1 MKPSYQ
7 RPALTICFSYLIIG
21 CLWILFSGLILDYL
35 ISDKQLLNRLEVAKG
50 WFFIAITTI
59 MLYILITR
67 YSARLVQKEH
77 HLLSSNEELT
87 AAYEEVTAME
97 EELRQQ
103 CDELLVNDEQLR
115 HHNEYLNLLHKTSLA
130 LMSRLSSDDL
140 LSSIV
145 STAMAFGKS
154 QYGFISLLTADEN
167 YMELKIRIGLDL
179 REIGYRQKLGEG
191 LVGRVWET
199 AQPLVIRNYHQW
211 NYRLPFTNFDSTRT
225 SVGIPLKSDGKIIGV
240 FGMNYTEDREI
251 STSELT
257 FLQSFAELAALALDN
272 ARLYQSVQDEL
283 IERRKIEHAL
293 QASESHIR
301 ALIEAYPDFI
311 LRLDPTGTI
320 LWLKAARDFHLA
332 LPTEE
337 LLIGRNIGEF
347 LPETLTDRILY
358 YAVETVQSKKNQS
371 FEFEIMINNQ
381 LRHREMRFVA
391 CLHGDILAIVRDITD
406 RKQMEQQLRYI
417 GLHDPVTGLYNRL
430 YFEEEMLRL
439 EDCRQCPVGLI
450 VCDLDG
456 LKLVNDTL
464 GHSQGDA
471 LLKATAQVIRS
482 CFRASDVV
490 ARIGGD
496 EFAILMPF
504 SDMAATEQACQR
516 IRTASTEY
524 SLSNPLI
531 PISISVGMAIKSDP
545 AVPMNAV
552 FKEADNNMYREKLHH
567 SQSNRSAIVQT
578 LSTAMEARD
587 FITDGHADRL
597 QDIVADM
604 GNSLGLAAS
613 TISDLRLLAR
623 FHDIGKVGVPDQI
636 LFKSGKLTAEE
647 YAIMQRHSEIGY
659 RIAQSS
665 PDLTP
670 IADWILKHHERWDG
684 KGYPLGL
691 AAYDIPL
698 ACRILGIADAYDAMT
713 NDRPYRLAM
722 TPQAAIS
729 EIKHCSGSQF
739 DPQLVELFIRI
750 VETNHSAN

>member
-1 MKPSYQ
+1 MKFSFQ
-7 RPALTICFSYLIIG
+7 RPALTICLTYLIIG
-21 CLWILFSGLILDYL
+21 CLWILFSGLILDSL
-35 ISDKQLLNRLEVAKG
+35 IGDKQMLNRLEVAKG
-50 WFFIAITTI
+50 WIFITVTAV
-59 MLYILITR
+59 MLYFLITR
-67 YSARLVQKEH
+67 YTAKLIHKEQ

-103 CDELLVNDEQLR
+103 CDELLANDEQLR

-130 LMSRLSSDDL
+130 LMSRLSSEDL

-145 STAMAFGKS
+145 STAIAFGKS
-154 QYGFISLLTADEN
+154 QYGFISLLTADES
-167 YMELKIRIGLDL
+167 YMELKIRIGLDMSEL
-179 REIGYRQKLGEG
+179 GHRQKKGEG
-191 LVGRVWET
+191 IVGKVWET
-199 AQPLVIRNYHQW
+199 QQPLVIRNYHQW
-211 NYRLPFTNFDSTRT
+211 SYRLPFTNFDVART
-225 SVGIPLKSDGKIIGV
+225 SIGIPLKSDGKIIGV

-257 FLQSFAELAALALDN
+257 FLQSFAELASLALDH
-272 ARLYQSVQDEL
+272 ARLYQSVQADL
-283 IERRKIEHAL
+283 WERRKIEQAL
-293 QASESHIR
+293 QASESHTR
-301 ALIEAYPDFI
+301 ALIEAYPDFV
-311 LRLDPTGTI
+311 LRLDHTGTI
-320 LWLKAARDFHLA
+320 LWLKAARDFQIA
-332 LPTEE
+332 LPAEE
-337 LLIGRNIGEF
+337 LLIGRNIGDF

-358 YAVETVQSKKNQS
+358 YVEETWQSKKNQS
-371 FEFEIMINNQ
+371 FEFEIMIDNQ
-381 LRHREMRFVA
+381 LRYREMRFVS
-391 CLHGDILAIVRDITD
+391 CLPGDILAIVRDITD

-471 LLKATAQVIRS
+471 LLKATAHVIRS

-496 EFAILMPF
+496 EFAILMPL
-504 SDMAATEQACQR
+504 SDLATTEQACQR
-516 IRTASTEY
+516 IRNASTEY

-578 LSTAMEARD
+578 LATAMEARD

-604 GNSLGLAAS
+604 GDSLGLTAS

-623 FHDIGKVGVPDQI
+623 FHDIGKVGVPDHI
-636 LFKSGKLTAEE
+636 LFKSGKLTTEE
-647 YAIMQRHSEIGY
+647 YTIMQRHSEIGY

-684 KGYPLGL
+684 QGYPLGL
-691 AAYDIPL
+691 AADDIPL

-713 NDRPYRLAM
+713 NDRPYRQAM
-722 TPQAAIS
+722 TCQEAIA
-729 EIKHCSGSQF
+729 EIRHCSGSQF
-739 DPQLVELFIRI
+739 DPQLVEIFITI
-750 VETNHSAN
+750 IENN

>member
-1 MKPSYQ
+1 MKFSFQ
-7 RPALTICFSYLIIG
+7 RPALTICLTYLIIG
-21 CLWILFSGLILDYL
+21 CLWILFSGLILDSL
-35 ISDKQLLNRLEVAKG
+35 IGDKQMLNRLEVAKG
-50 WFFIAITTI
+50 WIFITVTAV
-59 MLYILITR
+59 MLYFLITR
-67 YSARLVQKEH
+67 YTAKLIHKEQ

-103 CDELLVNDEQLR
+103 CDELLANDEQLR

-130 LMSRLSSDDL
+130 LMSRLSSEDL

-145 STAMAFGKS
+145 STAIAFGKS
-154 QYGFISLLTADEN
+154 QYGFISLLTADES
-167 YMELKIRIGLDL
+167 YMELKIRIGLDMSEL
-179 REIGYRQKLGEG
+179 GYRQKKGEG
-191 LVGRVWET
+191 IVGKVWET
-199 AQPLVIRNYHQW
+199 QQPLVIRNYHQW
-211 NYRLPFTNFDSTRT
+211 SYRLPFTNFDVART
-225 SVGIPLKSDGKIIGV
+225 SIGIPLKSDGKIIGV

-257 FLQSFAELAALALDN
+257 FLQSFAELASLALDH
-272 ARLYQSVQDEL
+272 ARLYQSVQADL
-283 IERRKIEHAL
+283 WERRKIEQAL
-293 QASESHIR
+293 QASESHTR
-301 ALIEAYPDFI
+301 ALIEAYPDFV
-311 LRLDPTGTI
+311 LRLDHTGTI
-320 LWLKAARDFHLA
+320 LWLKAARDFQIA
-332 LPTEE
+332 LPAEE
-337 LLIGRNIGEF
+337 LLIGRNIGDF

-358 YAVETVQSKKNQS
+358 YVEETWQSKKNQS
-371 FEFEIMINNQ
+371 FEFEIMIDNQ
-381 LRHREMRFVA
+381 LRYREMRFVS
-391 CLHGDILAIVRDITD
+391 CLPGDILAIVRDITD

-471 LLKATAQVIRS
+471 LLKATAHVIRS

-496 EFAILMPF
+496 EFAILMPL
-504 SDMAATEQACQR
+504 SDLATTEQACQR
-516 IRTASTEY
+516 IRNASTEY

-545 AVPMNAV
+545 SVPMNAV

-578 LSTAMEARD
+578 LATAMEARD

-604 GNSLGLAAS
+604 GDSLGLTAS

-623 FHDIGKVGVPDQI
+623 FHDIGKVGVPDHI
-636 LFKSGKLTAEE
+636 LFKSGKLTTEE
-647 YAIMQRHSEIGY
+647 YTIMQRHSEIGY

-684 KGYPLGL
+684 QGYPLGL
-691 AAYDIPL
+691 AADDIPL

-713 NDRPYRLAM
+713 NDRPYRQAM
-722 TPQAAIS
+722 TCQEAIA
-729 EIKHCSGSQF
+729 EIRHCSGSQF
-739 DPQLVELFIRI
+739 DPQLVEIFITI
-750 VETNHSAN
+750 IENN

>member
-1 MKPSYQ
+1 
-7 RPALTICFSYLIIG
+7 
-21 CLWILFSGLILDYL
+21 
-35 ISDKQLLNRLEVAKG
+35 
-50 WFFIAITTI
+50 
-59 MLYILITR
+59 
-67 YSARLVQKEH
+67 
-77 HLLSSNEELT
+77 
-87 AAYEEVTAME
+87 
-97 EELRQQ
+97 LRQQ
-103 CDELLVNDEQLR
+103 CDELLANDEQLR

-130 LMSRLSSDDL
+130 LMSRLASDDL
-140 LSSIV
+140 LASIV
-145 STAMAFGKS
+145 RTASEFGKS
-154 QYGFISLLTADEN
+154 QYGFISLLTEDEQ

-179 REIGYRQKLGEG
+179 REIGYRQQKGEG
-191 LVGRVWET
+191 LVGKVWET
-199 AQPLVIRNYHQW
+199 QQPLVIRNYHQW
-211 NYRLPFTNFDSTRT
+211 SNRLPYANLDIART

-240 FGMNYTEDREI
+240 FGMNYAEDREI
-251 STSELT
+251 STGELT
-257 FLQSFAELAALALDN
+257 FLQSFAELASLALDN
-272 ARLYQSVQDEL
+272 AQLYQSVQEEL
-283 IERRKIEHAL
+283 IERRKIEQAL

-311 LRLDPTGTI
+311 LRLDHEGTI

-332 LPTEE
+332 LPIGEM
-337 LLIGRNIGEF
+337 LIGRNIGEF
-347 LPETLTDRILY
+347 LPDNLTDRILY
-358 YAVETVQSKKNQS
+358 YVEETWQSKKNQS
-371 FEFEIMINNQ
+371 FEFEIQIDDQ
-381 LRHREMRFVA
+381 LRHREMRFVS
-391 CLHGDILAIVRDITD
+391 CRHGDILAIVRDITD

-471 LLKATAQVIRS
+471 LLKATAHVIRS
-482 CFRASDVV
+482 CFRTSDVV

-504 SDMAATEQACQR
+504 SDIEATEQACRR
-516 IRTASTEY
+516 IRTASNEY
-524 SLSNPLI
+524 SQSNPLI
-531 PISISVGMAIKSDP
+531 PISISVGMANKSDP
-545 AVPMNAV
+545 TVSMNAV

-604 GNSLGLAAS
+604 GNALGLTAS
-613 TISDLRLLAR
+613 IISDLRLLAR
-623 FHDIGKVGVPDQI
+623 FHDIGKVGVPDHI
-636 LFKSGKLTAEE
+636 LFKPGKLTAEE
-647 YAIMQRHSEIGY
+647 YVIMQRHSEIGY

-684 KGYPLGL
+684 QGYPLGL
-691 AAYDIPL
+691 TAADIPL

-713 NDRPYRLAM
+713 NDRPYRQAM
-722 TPQAAIS
+722 TGAAAIA
-729 EIKHCSGSQF
+729 EIQHCSGSQF
-739 DPQLVELFIRI
+739 DPQLVEIFIKLI
-750 VETNHSAN
+750 EK

>member
-1 MKPSYQ
+1 MKSSFQ
-7 RPALTICFSYLIIG
+7 RPALTICLAYLIIG
-21 CLWILFSGLILDYL
+21 CIWILFSGLILNSL
-35 ISDKQLLNRLEVAKG
+35 ISDQQMLNRLEVAKG
-50 WFFIAITTI
+50 WFFITVTTV
-59 MLYILITR
+59 MLYFLITR
-67 YSARLVQKEH
+67 YTARLIHKEQ

-103 CDELLVNDEQLR
+103 CDELLANDEQLR

-130 LMSRLSSDDL
+130 LMSRLSSEDL

-145 STAMAFGKS
+145 STAIAFGKS

-167 YMELKIRIGLDL
+167 YMELKIRIGLDMSEL
-179 REIGYRQKLGEG
+179 GYRQKKGEG
-191 LVGRVWET
+191 IVGKVWET
-199 AQPLVIRNYHQW
+199 QQPLVIRNYHQW
-211 NYRLPFTNFDSTRT
+211 SYRLPFTNFDVART
-225 SVGIPLKSDGKIIGV
+225 SIGIPLKSGGKIIGV

-257 FLQSFAELAALALDN
+257 FLQSFAELASLALDN
-272 ARLYQSVQDEL
+272 ARLYQSVQAEL
-283 IERRKIEHAL
+283 WERRKIEQAL

-311 LRLDPTGTI
+311 LRLDHTGTI
-320 LWLKAARDFHLA
+320 LWLKEARDFHIA
-332 LPTEE
+332 LPAEE
-337 LLIGRNIGEF
+337 LLTGRNIGEF
-347 LPETLTDRILY
+347 LPEALTDRILY
-358 YAVETVQSKKNQS
+358 YVEETWQSKKNQS
-371 FEFEIMINNQ
+371 FEFEIMIDNQ
-381 LRHREMRFVA
+381 LRHREMRFVS

-471 LLKATAQVIRS
+471 LLKATAHVIRS

-504 SDMAATEQACQR
+504 SDMATTEQACQR
-516 IRTASTEY
+516 IRNASTEY

-578 LSTAMEARD
+578 LATAMEARD

-604 GNSLGLAAS
+604 GDSLGLTAS

-623 FHDIGKVGVPDQI
+623 FHDIGKVGVPDHI
-636 LFKSGKLTAEE
+636 LFKSGKLTTEE
-647 YAIMQRHSEIGY
+647 YTIMQRHSEIGY

-684 KGYPLGL
+684 HGYPLGL
-691 AAYDIPL
+691 AADDIPL

-713 NDRPYRLAM
+713 NDRPYRQAM
-722 TPQAAIS
+722 TRQEAIA
-729 EIKHCSGSQF
+729 EIRHCSGSQF
-739 DPQLVELFIRI
+739 DPQLVEIFIEI
-750 VETNHSAN
+750 LENN

>member
-283 IERRKIEHAL
+283 IDRRKIEHAL

-358 YAVETVQSKKNQS
+358 YAVETAQSKKNQS

-490 ARIGGD
+490 ARIGG
-496 EFAILMPF
+496 
-504 SDMAATEQACQR
+504 
-516 IRTASTEY
+516 
-524 SLSNPLI
+524 
-531 PISISVGMAIKSDP
+531 
-545 AVPMNAV
+545 
-552 FKEADNNMYREKLHH
+552 
-567 SQSNRSAIVQT
+567 SAIVQT

-636 LFKSGKLTAEE
+636 LFKSGKLTGEE

-665 PDLTP
+665 PDLRP

-713 NDRPYRLAM
+713 NDRPYRQAM

>member
-1 MKPSYQ
+1 MGFSFQ
-7 RPALTICFSYLIIG
+7 RPALTICLTYLIVG
-21 CLWILFSGLILDYL
+21 CFWILFSGLALDSL
-35 ISDKQLLNRLEVAKG
+35 ISDKQLLQQLEVVKG
-50 WFFIAITTI
+50 WFFITVTTV
-59 MLYILITR
+59 MLYFLITR
-67 YSARLVQKEH
+67 YTARLVNKEQ
-77 HLLSSNEELT
+77 HLLTSNEELT

-103 CDELLVNDEQLR
+103 CDELLANDEQLR

-130 LMSRLSSDDL
+130 LMSRLASDDL
-140 LSSIV
+140 LASIV
-145 STAMAFGKS
+145 RTASEFGKS
-154 QYGFISLLTADEN
+154 QYGFISLLTEDEQ

-179 REIGYRQKLGEG
+179 REIGYRQQKGEG
-191 LVGRVWET
+191 LVGKVWET
-199 AQPLVIRNYHQW
+199 QQPLVIRNYHQW
-211 NYRLPFTNFDSTRT
+211 SNRLPYANLDIART

-240 FGMNYTEDREI
+240 FGMNYAEDREI
-251 STSELT
+251 STGELT
-257 FLQSFAELAALALDN
+257 FLQSFAELASLALDN
-272 ARLYQSVQDEL
+272 AQLYQSVQEEL
-283 IERRKIEHAL
+283 IERRKIEQAL

-311 LRLDPTGTI
+311 LRLDHEGTI

-332 LPTEE
+332 LPIGEM
-337 LLIGRNIGEF
+337 LIGRNIGEF
-347 LPETLTDRILY
+347 LPDNLTDRILY
-358 YAVETVQSKKNQS
+358 YVEETWQSKKNQS
-371 FEFEIMINNQ
+371 FEFEIQIDDQ
-381 LRHREMRFVA
+381 LRHREMRFVS
-391 CLHGDILAIVRDITD
+391 CRHGDILAIVRDITD

-471 LLKATAQVIRS
+471 LLKATAHVIRS
-482 CFRASDVV
+482 CFRTSDVV

-504 SDMAATEQACQR
+504 SDIEATEQACRR
-516 IRTASTEY
+516 IRTASNEY
-524 SLSNPLI
+524 SQSNPLI
-531 PISISVGMAIKSDP
+531 PISISVGMANKSDP
-545 AVPMNAV
+545 TVSMNAV

-604 GNSLGLAAS
+604 GNALGLTAS
-613 TISDLRLLAR
+613 IISDLRLLAR
-623 FHDIGKVGVPDQI
+623 FHDIGKVGVPDHI
-636 LFKSGKLTAEE
+636 LFKPGKLTAEE
-647 YAIMQRHSEIGY
+647 YVIMQRHSEIGY

-684 KGYPLGL
+684 QGYPLGL
-691 AAYDIPL
+691 TAADIPL

-713 NDRPYRLAM
+713 NDRPYRQAM
-722 TPQAAIS
+722 TGAAAIA
-729 EIKHCSGSQF
+729 EIQHCSGSQF
-739 DPQLVELFIRI
+739 DPQLVEIFIKLI
-750 VETNHSAN
+750 EK

>member
-1 MKPSYQ
+1 MGFSFQ
-7 RPALTICFSYLIIG
+7 RPALTICLTYLIVG
-21 CLWILFSGLILDYL
+21 CFWILFSGLALDSL
-35 ISDKQLLNRLEVAKG
+35 ISDKQMLQQLEVVKG
-50 WFFIAITTI
+50 WFFITVTTV
-59 MLYILITR
+59 MLYFLITR
-67 YSARLVQKEH
+67 YTARLVNKEQ
-77 HLLSSNEELT
+77 HLLTSNEELT

-103 CDELLVNDEQLR
+103 CDELLANDEQLR
-115 HHNEYLNLLHKTSLA
+115 HHNEYLSLLHKTSLA
-130 LMSRLSSDDL
+130 LMSRLASEDL
-140 LSSIV
+140 LASIV
-145 STAMAFGKS
+145 RTAAEFGKS
-154 QYGFISLLTADEN
+154 QYGFISLLTEDEQ

-179 REIGYRQKLGEG
+179 REIGYRQQKGEG
-191 LVGRVWET
+191 LVGKVWET
-199 AQPLVIRNYHQW
+199 QQPLVIRNYHQW
-211 NYRLPFTNFDSTRT
+211 SNRLPYANLDIART

-240 FGMNYTEDREI
+240 FGMNYAEDREI
-251 STSELT
+251 STGELT
-257 FLQSFAELAALALDN
+257 FLQSFAELASLALDN
-272 ARLYQSVQDEL
+272 AQLYQSVQEEL
-283 IERRKIEHAL
+283 IERRKIEQAL
-293 QASESHIR
+293 QASESHTR

-311 LRLDPTGTI
+311 LRLDHEGTI
-320 LWLKAARDFHLA
+320 LWLKAARDFHLV
-332 LPTEE
+332 LPMGEM
-337 LLIGRNIGEF
+337 LIGRNIGEF
-347 LPETLTDRILY
+347 LPDNLTDRILY
-358 YAVETVQSKKNQS
+358 YVEETWQSKKNQS
-371 FEFEIMINNQ
+371 FEFEILIDDQ

-391 CLHGDILAIVRDITD
+391 CRHGDILAIVRDITD

-471 LLKATAQVIRS
+471 LLKATAHVIRS
-482 CFRASDVV
+482 CFRTSDVV

-504 SDMAATEQACQR
+504 SDIEATEQACRR
-516 IRTASTEY
+516 IREASNEY
-524 SLSNPLI
+524 SQSNPLI
-531 PISISVGMAIKSDP
+531 PISISVGMANKSDP
-545 AVPMNAV
+545 AVSMNAV

-604 GNSLGLAAS
+604 GNALGLTAS
-613 TISDLRLLAR
+613 IISDLRLLAR
-623 FHDIGKVGVPDQI
+623 FHDIGKVGVPDHI
-636 LFKSGKLTAEE
+636 LFKPGKLTAEE
-647 YAIMQRHSEIGY
+647 YVIMQRHSEIGY

-684 KGYPLGL
+684 QGYPLGL
-691 AAYDIPL
+691 TAADIPL

-713 NDRPYRLAM
+713 NDRPYRQAM
-722 TPQAAIS
+722 TSAAAIV

-739 DPQLVELFIRI
+739 DPQLVEIFIRL
-750 VETNHSAN
+750 VEK

>member
-1 MKPSYQ
+1 
-7 RPALTICFSYLIIG
+7 IH
-21 CLWILFSGLILDYL
+21 
-35 ISDKQLLNRLEVAKG
+35 
-50 WFFIAITTI
+50 
-59 MLYILITR
+59 
-67 YSARLVQKEH
+67 KEQ

-103 CDELLVNDEQLR
+103 CDELLANDEQLR

-130 LMSRLSSDDL
+130 LMSRLSSEDL

-145 STAMAFGKS
+145 STAIAFGKS
-154 QYGFISLLTADEN
+154 QYGFISLLTADES
-167 YMELKIRIGLDL
+167 YMELKIRIGLDMSEL
-179 REIGYRQKLGEG
+179 GYRQKKGEG
-191 LVGRVWET
+191 IVGKVWET
-199 AQPLVIRNYHQW
+199 QQPLVIRNYHQW
-211 NYRLPFTNFDSTRT
+211 SYRLPFTNFDVART
-225 SVGIPLKSDGKIIGV
+225 SIGIPLKSDGKIIGV

-257 FLQSFAELAALALDN
+257 FLQSFAELASLALDH
-272 ARLYQSVQDEL
+272 ARLYQSVQADL
-283 IERRKIEHAL
+283 WERRKIEQAL
-293 QASESHIR
+293 QASESHTR
-301 ALIEAYPDFI
+301 ALIEAYPDFV
-311 LRLDPTGTI
+311 LRLDHTGTI
-320 LWLKAARDFHLA
+320 LWLKAARDFQIA
-332 LPTEE
+332 LPAEE
-337 LLIGRNIGEF
+337 LLIGRNIGDF

-358 YAVETVQSKKNQS
+358 YVEETWQSKKNQS
-371 FEFEIMINNQ
+371 FEFEIMIDNQ
-381 LRHREMRFVA
+381 LRYREMRFVS
-391 CLHGDILAIVRDITD
+391 CLPGDILAIVRDITD

-471 LLKATAQVIRS
+471 LLKATAHVIRS

-496 EFAILMPF
+496 EFAILMPL
-504 SDMAATEQACQR
+504 SDLATTEQACQR
-516 IRTASTEY
+516 IRNASTEY

-578 LSTAMEARD
+578 LATAMEARD

-604 GNSLGLAAS
+604 GDSLGLTAS

-623 FHDIGKVGVPDQI
+623 FHDIGKVGVPDHI
-636 LFKSGKLTAEE
+636 LFKSGKLTTEE
-647 YAIMQRHSEIGY
+647 YTIMQRHSEIGY

-684 KGYPLGL
+684 QGYPLGL
-691 AAYDIPL
+691 AADDIPL

-713 NDRPYRLAM
+713 NDRPYRQAM
-722 TPQAAIS
+722 TCQEAIA
-729 EIKHCSGSQF
+729 EIRHCSGSQF
-739 DPQLVELFIRI
+739 DPQLVEIFITI
-750 VETNHSAN
+750 IENN

>member
-1 MKPSYQ
+1 MKFSFQ
-7 RPALTICFSYLIIG
+7 RPALTICLTYLIIG
-21 CLWILFSGLILDYL
+21 CLWILFSGLILDSL
-35 ISDKQLLNRLEVAKG
+35 IGDKQMLNRLEVAKG
-50 WFFIAITTI
+50 WIFITVTAV
-59 MLYILITR
+59 MLYFLITR
-67 YSARLVQKEH
+67 YTAKLIHKEQ

-103 CDELLVNDEQLR
+103 CDELLANDEQLR

-130 LMSRLSSDDL
+130 LMSRLSSEDL

-145 STAMAFGKS
+145 STAIAFGKS
-154 QYGFISLLTADEN
+154 QYGFISLLTADES
-167 YMELKIRIGLDL
+167 YMELKIRIGLDMSEL
-179 REIGYRQKLGEG
+179 GHRQKKGEG
-191 LVGRVWET
+191 IVGKVWET
-199 AQPLVIRNYHQW
+199 QQPLVIRNYHQW
-211 NYRLPFTNFDSTRT
+211 SYRLPFTNFDVART
-225 SVGIPLKSDGKIIGV
+225 SIGIPLKSDGKIIGV

-257 FLQSFAELAALALDN
+257 FLQSFAELASLALDH
-272 ARLYQSVQDEL
+272 ARLYQSVQADL
-283 IERRKIEHAL
+283 WERRKIEQAL
-293 QASESHIR
+293 QASESHTR
-301 ALIEAYPDFI
+301 ALIEAYPDFV
-311 LRLDPTGTI
+311 LRLDHTGTI
-320 LWLKAARDFHLA
+320 LWLKAARDFQIA
-332 LPTEE
+332 LPAEE
-337 LLIGRNIGEF
+337 LLIGRNIGDF

-358 YAVETVQSKKNQS
+358 YVEETWQSKKNQS
-371 FEFEIMINNQ
+371 FEFEIMIDNQ
-381 LRHREMRFVA
+381 LRYREMRFVS
-391 CLHGDILAIVRDITD
+391 CLPGDILAIVRDITD
-406 RKQMEQQLRYI
+406 RKHMEQQLRYI

-464 GHSQGDA
+464 GHSQGDT
-471 LLKATAQVIRS
+471 LLKATAHVIRS

-496 EFAILMPF
+496 EFAILMPL
-504 SDMAATEQACQR
+504 SDLATTEQACQR
-516 IRTASTEY
+516 IRNASTEY

-578 LSTAMEARD
+578 LATAMEARD

-604 GNSLGLAAS
+604 GDSLGLTAS

-623 FHDIGKVGVPDQI
+623 FHDIGKVGVPDHI
-636 LFKSGKLTAEE
+636 LFKSGKLTTEE
-647 YAIMQRHSEIGY
+647 YTIMQRHSEIGY

-684 KGYPLGL
+684 QGYPLGL
-691 AAYDIPL
+691 AADDIPL

-713 NDRPYRLAM
+713 NDRPYRQAM
-722 TPQAAIS
+722 TRQEAIA
-729 EIKHCSGSQF
+729 EIRHCSGSQF
-739 DPQLVELFIRI
+739 DPQLVEIFITI
-750 VETNHSAN
+750 IENN

>member
-1 MKPSYQ
+1 VKFSFQ
-7 RPALTICFSYLIIG
+7 RPALTICLTYLIIG
-21 CLWILFSGLILDYL
+21 CLWILFSGLILDSL
-35 ISDKQLLNRLEVAKG
+35 IGDKQMLNRLEVAKG
-50 WFFIAITTI
+50 WIFITVTAV
-59 MLYILITR
+59 MLYFLITR
-67 YSARLVQKEH
+67 YTAKLIHKEQ

-103 CDELLVNDEQLR
+103 CDELLANDEQLR

-130 LMSRLSSDDL
+130 LMSRLSSEDL

-145 STAMAFGKS
+145 STAIAFGKS
-154 QYGFISLLTADEN
+154 QYGFISLLTADES
-167 YMELKIRIGLDL
+167 YMELKIRIGLDMSEL
-179 REIGYRQKLGEG
+179 GYRQKKGEG
-191 LVGRVWET
+191 IVGKVWET
-199 AQPLVIRNYHQW
+199 QQPLVIRNYHQW
-211 NYRLPFTNFDSTRT
+211 SYRLPFTNFDVART
-225 SVGIPLKSDGKIIGV
+225 SIGIPLKSDGKIIGV

-257 FLQSFAELAALALDN
+257 FLQSFAELASLALDH
-272 ARLYQSVQDEL
+272 ARLYQSVQADL
-283 IERRKIEHAL
+283 WERRKIEQAL
-293 QASESHIR
+293 QASESHTR
-301 ALIEAYPDFI
+301 ALIEAYPDFV
-311 LRLDPTGTI
+311 LRLDHTGTI
-320 LWLKAARDFHLA
+320 LWLKAARDFQIA
-332 LPTEE
+332 LPAEE
-337 LLIGRNIGEF
+337 LLIGRNIGDF

-358 YAVETVQSKKNQS
+358 YVEETWQSKKNQS
-371 FEFEIMINNQ
+371 FEFEIMIDNQ
-381 LRHREMRFVA
+381 LRYREMRFVS
-391 CLHGDILAIVRDITD
+391 CLPGDILAIVRDITD

-471 LLKATAQVIRS
+471 LLKATAHVIRS

-496 EFAILMPF
+496 EFAILMPL
-504 SDMAATEQACQR
+504 SDLATTEQACQR
-516 IRTASTEY
+516 IRNASTEY

-578 LSTAMEARD
+578 LATAMEARD

-604 GNSLGLAAS
+604 GDSLGLTAS

-623 FHDIGKVGVPDQI
+623 FHDIGKVGVPDHI
-636 LFKSGKLTAEE
+636 LFKSGKLTTEE
-647 YAIMQRHSEIGY
+647 YTIMQRHSEIGY

-684 KGYPLGL
+684 QGYPLGL
-691 AAYDIPL
+691 AADDIPL

-713 NDRPYRLAM
+713 NDRPYRQAM
-722 TPQAAIS
+722 TCQEAIA
-729 EIKHCSGSQF
+729 EIRHCSGSQF
-739 DPQLVELFIRI
+739 DPQLVEIFITI
-750 VETNHSAN
+750 IENN

>member
-1 MKPSYQ
+1 MKSSFQ
-7 RPALTICFSYLIIG
+7 RPALTICLTYLIIG
-21 CLWILFSGLILDYL
+21 CLWILFSGLILDSL
-35 ISDKQLLNRLEVAKG
+35 ISDKQMLNRLEVAKG
-50 WFFIAITTI
+50 WIFITVTAV
-59 MLYILITR
+59 MLYFLITR
-67 YSARLVQKEH
+67 YTARLIHKEQ

-103 CDELLVNDEQLR
+103 CDELLANDEQLR

-130 LMSRLSSDDL
+130 LMSRLSSEDL

-145 STAMAFGKS
+145 STAIAFGKS
-154 QYGFISLLTADEN
+154 QYGFISLLTADESS
-167 YMELKIRIGLDL
+167 MELKIRIGLDMSEL
-179 REIGYRQKLGEG
+179 GYRQKKGEG
-191 LVGRVWET
+191 IVGKVWET
-199 AQPLVIRNYHQW
+199 QQPLVIRNYHQW
-211 NYRLPFTNFDSTRT
+211 SYRLPFTKFDVART
-225 SVGIPLKSDGKIIGV
+225 SIGIPLKSDGKIIGV

-257 FLQSFAELAALALDN
+257 FLQSFAELASLALDH
-272 ARLYQSVQDEL
+272 ARLYQSVQAEL
-283 IERRKIEHAL
+283 WERRKIEQAL
-293 QASESHIR
+293 QASESHTR
-301 ALIEAYPDFI
+301 ALIEAYPDFV
-311 LRLDPTGTI
+311 LRLDHTGSI
-320 LWLKAARDFHLA
+320 LWLKAARDFQIA
-332 LPTEE
+332 LPAEE
-337 LLIGRNIGEF
+337 FLIGRNIGDF

-358 YAVETVQSKKNQS
+358 YVEETWQSKKNQS
-371 FEFEIMINNQ
+371 FEFEIMIDNQ
-381 LRHREMRFVA
+381 LRYREMRFVS
-391 CLHGDILAIVRDITD
+391 CLPGDILAIVRDITD
-406 RKQMEQQLRYI
+406 RKLMEQQLRYI

-471 LLKATAQVIRS
+471 LLKATAHVIRS

-496 EFAILMPF
+496 EFAILMPL
-504 SDMAATEQACQR
+504 SDLAATEQACQR
-516 IRTASTEY
+516 IRNASTEY

-578 LSTAMEARD
+578 LATAMEARD

-604 GNSLGLAAS
+604 GDSLGLTAS

-623 FHDIGKVGVPDQI
+623 FHDIGKVGVPDHI
-636 LFKSGKLTAEE
+636 LFKSGKLTTEE
-647 YAIMQRHSEIGY
+647 YTIMQRHSEIGY

-684 KGYPLGL
+684 QGYPLGL
-691 AAYDIPL
+691 AADDIPL

-713 NDRPYRLAM
+713 NDRPYRQAM
-722 TPQAAIS
+722 TCQEAIA
-729 EIKHCSGSQF
+729 EIRHCSGSQF
-739 DPQLVELFIRI
+739 DPQLVEIFITI
-750 VETNHSAN
+750 LENN